1 VVTTVLSFVLPILA
15 ILFVKSSRFRSA

>member
-1 VVTTVLSFVLPILA
+1 VTTVLAFVLPMLA